1 MSVIPFPTAL
11 PTPSRAPARV
21 VRMLSGARVRAMAQ
35 LDPEDAHAYSTAVA
49 RVAPHVEERL
59 GPRVTA
65 NRVRSLS
72 TGVVVLEPLWL
83 SRRRFRAALTG
94 WETRP
99 PRALVL
105 ADVRACYASVTP
117 RVVFDR
123 LVLSGCHPAEAGA
136 VTTLLERF
144 AGDGVPG
151 LPVGP
156 PASGVLAN
164 AVLAAAD
171 GAVAACG
178 AEHVRWVDDFVVA
191 ATSGVEAWCL
201 LAVLREAL
209 GALGLALAGE
219 KTRVIEEPGAIR
231 EALRGTGLSAL
242 LAGGAGYHRRS
253 DAHPLSCLDGAHP
266 LPPVDGGVGPGRRA
280 ARDAGGQR

>member
-1 MSVIPFPTAL
+1 MSVAPLRTTFH
-11 PTPSRAPARV
+11 TPSRAPARV
-21 VRMLSGARVRAMAQ
+21 VRMLSGTRMRAMAQ
-35 LDPEDAHAYSTAVA
+35 LDPDDERAYSTAVA

-65 NRVRSLS
+65 NRVRNLT
-72 TGVVVLEPLWL
+72 TGVVALEPLWV
-83 SRRRFRAALTG
+83 SKRRFRAALAG
-94 WETRP
+94 WEERP
-99 PRALVL
+99 PRVL
-105 ADVRACYASVTP
+105 LLTDVRSCYASVTP

-136 VTTLLERF
+136 VTRLLERF
-144 AGDGVPG
+144 AADGVPG

-178 AEHVRWVDDFVVA
+178 ADHVRWVDDFIVA
-191 ATSGVEAWCL
+191 ATDGGEAWSL

-209 GALGLALAGE
+209 GALGLGLAGE
-219 KTRVIEEPGAIR
+219 KTRVVEEPIAVR

-242 LAGGAGYHRRS
+242 LAGSAGYHR
-253 DAHPLSCLDGAHP
+253 AL
-266 LPPVDGGVGPGRRA
+266 
-280 ARDAGGQR
+280 